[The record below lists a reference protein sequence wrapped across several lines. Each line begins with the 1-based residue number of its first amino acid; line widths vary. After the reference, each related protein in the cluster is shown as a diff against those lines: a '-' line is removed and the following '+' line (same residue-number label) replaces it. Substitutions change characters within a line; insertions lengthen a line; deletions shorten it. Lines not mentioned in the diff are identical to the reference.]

1 MGRYRKAALLNIP
14 KKKEVVAALK
24 KVADEKLS
32 HLFQLDEQT
41 INNVLTLL
49 GYYCEH
55 HGTKATPEFYKDILL
70 AMVQWEDG
78 ACGHRFELWAM

>member
-1 MGRYRKAALLNIP
+1 MRRYRKADLLNIP

-32 HLFQLDEQT
+32 HLFQLDEET

-55 HGTKATPEFYKDILL
+55 QGAKALPKVYEHTLL
-70 AMVQWEDG
+70 AMIQWGDG

>member
-1 MGRYRKAALLNIP
+1 MRSFREADLLNIP

-24 KVADEKLS
+24 KMADEKLS
-32 HLFQLDEQT
+32 HLFQLDEET

-55 HGTKATPEFYKDILL
+55 QGTRAVPEVYERILL
-70 AMVQWEDG
+70 TMVQWEDD
-78 ACGHRFELWAM
+78 ACGHRFELWTM